1 MSIFMNEKIQAGLIS
16 INAKTESLDGV
27 SVAGATGVSS
37 KDLFEKIDLELNR
50 ISNGIKNLHHVNN
63 QDHLSVYAGT
73 LTPKIYNPGKN
84 GATADE
90 VRNKLFAET
99 AMAAVKEKMAKEN
112 ISPEMLPQEMIEQII
127 ADNIVESEIDKLV
140 SELPPEV
147 QTPMA
152 EAFRAANKN
161 HNRDR
166 NRNRGRGHRE

>member
-1 MSIFMNEKIQAGLIS
+1 MSILMNKKAKTQLDSVSEKITI
-16 INAKTESLDGV
+16 
-27 SVAGATGVSS
+27 
-37 KDLFEKIDLELNR
+37 KID
-50 ISNGIKNLHHVNN
+50 GP
-63 QDHLSVYAGT
+63 DHLSFYAGA

-84 GATADE
+84 NTIADE

-99 AMAAVKEKMAKEN
+99 AMAAVKEKMVKEN

-152 EAFRAANKN
+152 EAFRTANKN